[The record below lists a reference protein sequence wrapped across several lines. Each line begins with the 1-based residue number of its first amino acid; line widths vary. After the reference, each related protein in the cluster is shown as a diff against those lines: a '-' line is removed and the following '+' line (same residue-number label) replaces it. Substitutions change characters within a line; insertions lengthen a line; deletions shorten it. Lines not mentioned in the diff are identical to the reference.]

1 MYKTVL
7 LPIDINHEASWTK
20 ALPAAKG
27 LLDDGGALHVL
38 CVVPDFGAAIVAGH
52 FPDGFEKEM
61 LQGAKDA
68 LDAFAAK
75 HAPGA
80 TVHVGH
86 GHVPEAIL
94 KAAGAA
100 GAEAIVMA
108 SHPPD
113 ELRTLFVGSNAAKV
127 VRHAEIPVLVVR

>member
-7 LPIDINHEASWTK
+7 LPIDINQEASWTK
-20 ALPAAKG
+20 ALPAAQG
-27 LLDDGGALHVL
+27 LLDSGGALHIL

-52 FPDGFEKEM
+52 FPDGFEEKM
-61 LQGAKDA
+61 LQGANAA
-68 LDAFAAK
+68 LSDFAAK
-75 HAPGA
+75 HAPDA
-80 TVHVGH
+80 AVHVGH

-94 KAAGAA
+94 AAADAA

-113 ELRTLFVGSNAAKV
+113 DLRTLFVGSNAEKV
-127 VRHAEIPVLVVR
+127 VRHAKLPVLVVR

>member
-7 LPIDINHEASWTK
+7 LPIDINNESSWKK
-20 ALPAAKG
+20 ALPAAQG
-27 LLDDGGALHVL
+27 LLDEGGALHIL

-52 FPDGFEKEM
+52 FPAGFEERM
-61 LQGAKDA
+61 LQGAKES
-68 LDAFAAK
+68 LDAFAAS

-80 TVHVGH
+80 GVHVAH

-94 KAAGAA
+94 KSAGAT
-100 GAEAIVMA
+100 GADVIVMA

-113 ELRTLFVGSNAAKV
+113 DLRTLFIGSNAEKV